1 MLFGIGRLF
10 YSLSVSLLKIGEAY
24 PRHKNKL
31 TASTIKNVHPCS
43 FFTCEICI
51 SQISF
56 LIRTIAIRAENDTL
70 RIYCSSGMDA
80 AGLNRSDVSAM
91 LKLAAKSVQGCTLL
105 ARWRRRCP
113 HIFERKGLTKLYRC
127 WILKLWTSQ
136 IFLPQQEWLQ
146 LLFLFV
152 SIIFRVM

>member
-1 MLFGIGRLF
+1 LVSGGFF
-10 YSLSVSLLKIGEAY
+10 YNLSVSLLKIGEAY

-91 LKLAAKSVQGCTLL
+91 LKLAANSPKDGRGISQKQVLFQNLSSTDVHGRTSVERYTDVQQLKM
-105 ARWRRRCP
+105 AQMVVRP
-113 HIFERKGLTKLYRC
+113 H
-127 WILKLWTSQ
+127 
-136 IFLPQQEWLQ
+136 
-146 LLFLFV
+146 LFCGF
-152 SIIFRVM
+152 